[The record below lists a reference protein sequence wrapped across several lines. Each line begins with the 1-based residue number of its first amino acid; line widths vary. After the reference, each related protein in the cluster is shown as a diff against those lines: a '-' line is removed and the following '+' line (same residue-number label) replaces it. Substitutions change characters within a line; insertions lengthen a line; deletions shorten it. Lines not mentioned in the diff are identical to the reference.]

1 MFPHVIGVKLDHLR
15 QLIRL
20 ACVMAVAMASIL
32 HVVGDFSS
40 IRTDMLSVG
49 APQSDADRSAA
60 EATVEACHSCAVV
73 ALLATGQNLEGTRIA
88 GEIPTGRALHM
99 FAFRQPATAPPPRT
113 LT

>member
-1 MFPHVIGVKLDHLR
+1 MFPFCTKLSHVR

-32 HVVGDFSS
+32 HVAADF
-40 IRTDMLSVG
+40 RSVQSDTLLVSA
-49 APQSDADRSAA
+49 APSDADRSAA

-73 ALLATGQNLEGTRIA
+73 ALFATTQNLAGTRIA

-99 FAFRQPATAPPPRT
+99 FAFRQLATAPPPRI